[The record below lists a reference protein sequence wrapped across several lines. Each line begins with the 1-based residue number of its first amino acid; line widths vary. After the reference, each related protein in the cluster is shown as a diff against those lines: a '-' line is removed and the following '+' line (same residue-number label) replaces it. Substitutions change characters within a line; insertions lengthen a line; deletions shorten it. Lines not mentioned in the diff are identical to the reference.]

1 MCAPAKA
8 ARAFFCA
15 RAQARVF
22 IPASSAYQSTRAY
35 VECKQLG
42 HRTTRVQLRS
52 DRHDNAK
59 GTVAT
64 PKRVQQA
71 GWRQCTA
78 SDTRAQWT
86 AAATDYKQV
95 QQLKAHCRQSTA
107 RTSAS
112 NSNHDES
119 SALTTPLFLVSEA
132 STRRNARS
140 SAHET
145 NYS

>member
-1 MCAPAKA
+1 MPFA
-8 ARAFFCA
+8 ARA
-15 RAQARVF
+15 
-22 IPASSAYQSTRAY
+22 Y
-35 VECKQLG
+35 VACEQTG
-42 HRTTRVQLRS
+42 DRTAHTELRS

-59 GTVAT
+59 GTVTT

-71 GWRQCTA
+71 GWRHCTA

-86 AAATDYKQV
+86 AEATDYKQV
-95 QQLKAHCRQSTA
+95 QQLKASLQTKHRTYQRLKTA
-107 RTSAS
+107 D
-112 NSNHDES
+112 HDES